1 MCTKFHCSAKEN
13 FLMWC
18 FLEIIIYLLIV
29 DQCVEDADST
39 WLPLLLFFFQILDLM
54 EGRLFYTL
62 HGHQVHVCNRKAE
75 IP

>member
-39 WLPLLLFFFQILDLM
+39 WLPLLLFFVFLPDIRFN
-54 EGRLFYTL
+54 GRTPVL
-62 HGHQVHVCNRKAE
+62 HSSWTSGTFM
-75 IP
+75 